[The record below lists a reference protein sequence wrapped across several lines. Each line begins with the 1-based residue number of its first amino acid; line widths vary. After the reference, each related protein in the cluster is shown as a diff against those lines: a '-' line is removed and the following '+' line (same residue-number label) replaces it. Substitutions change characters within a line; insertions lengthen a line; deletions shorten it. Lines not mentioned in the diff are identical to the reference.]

1 MTVTCI
7 YAGDQG
13 ESVISEGRYPKRKGV
28 ERRRKGKGEGEG
40 KKKKK
45 RKRNQKS
52 KEPNA
57 ESFAGKVVSFPKR

>member
-1 MTVTCI
+1 MTLTCI

-13 ESVISEGRYPKRKGV
+13 DGHRYPKRKGV
-28 ERRRKGKGEGEG
+28 ESRRKGKGEGEG

-57 ESFAGKVVSFPKR
+57 ERKSFAGKVVSFPKR